1 MFRINAP
8 LFAPL
13 RLLAAIAGSMV
24 WLLGALIFGGDDPA
38 ELR

>member
-13 RLLAAIAGSMV
+13 RLLTAVIGSII
-24 WLLGALIFGGDDPA
+24 WLVGALIFGGDEPA